1 MAEKRVSVRLAA
13 VGGRQVRAELE
24 GIGDAGKRGFGRLSR
39 EMDAANT
46 RLAVFARRA
55 GIAMAAAASA
65 ATAGLG
71 IIVRNAA
78 ESADQ
83 IRLFAQVANATPESF
98 QRWAAGA
105 RTVGVEQE
113 KLADILKDVNDR
125 VGDFL
130 QTGGGPMKDF
140 FEQVAPRVGVTAD
153 QFARLSGPEALQLYV
168 TSLDRAGLSQQEM
181 TYYLEAMASDATRL
195 LPLLRDGGAEMTRFG
210 DQARAVGAVLDG
222 EALASLRQTQIAL
235 GSLSLVFDGLRNQI
249 AVAVAPA
256 VTWLAEVFVALAGEG
271 GALRTALESLSSN
284 MGRLASYAA
293 AFAGLMAGRWVAGL
307 AAAALSVRGL
317 ATALVI
323 LRGALIRT
331 GIGALI
337 VGAGELVFQFGRL
350 VQGAGGVGAAL
361 GLLGDLAREVW
372 DRMRLGMVALGL
384 AIVSGWAE
392 ISASIAAALQTGL
405 EAVVGFGN
413 ATLNTFQ
420 GAFEAIKVLWGA
432 LPATIGEFAYGAANT
447 MIGGVEAMLNGVAG
461 RIDGFLEGINAG
473 LDVLGIEKRVPLIGT
488 IELGGIENPF
498 AGAAANAGAEAR
510 AAFQAAFS
518 SDPIAPPDLGLTA
531 AAETARSEAARLR
544 EMMGEVATAAT
555 APLQSVAALRTA
567 VAAGTAEAATG
578 LTTAQSAT
586 TGLKTALDGA
596 SEAATGAGGAGR
608 AAGNALRDAA
618 KTAKDAWE
626 ATSEAVRAAQ
636 ERSREIA
643 QGLAQDITGP
653 IKDALKSGEFTWE
666 TFAGAISRIAQNLAS
681 RLIDLAFKP
690 IENAL
695 INAFSGGGG
704 GGGGGFLASLFG
716 FAKGGVFAG
725 GSEMTAFARGGVVN
739 RPTVFPFA
747 SGIGLMGE
755 AGPEAI
761 MPLKRGRGGRLGVEM
776 NGDGAAPTAQMST
789 RIINVLD
796 PSVVGDYLATPS
808 GERAILNVIRR
819 NRGAINA

>member
-24 GIGDAGKRGFGRLSR
+24 GIGEAGTRGFGRLSR
-39 EMDAANT
+39 EMEAANT
-46 RLAVFARRA
+46 RLAAFARRA
-55 GIAMAAAASA
+55 GIAVAAAASA

-78 ESADQ
+78 QSADQ
-83 IRLFAQVANATPESF
+83 IRQFAQVANATPESF

-140 FEQVAPRVGVTAD
+140 FEQIAPLVGVTAEE
-153 QFARLSGPEALQLYV
+153 FARLSGPEALQLYV
-168 TSLDRAGLSQQEM
+168 TSLEKAGLSQQEM
-181 TYYLEAMASDATRL
+181 TFYLEAMASDATRL

-210 DQARAVGAVLDG
+210 DQARSVGAILDG
-222 EALASLRQTQIAL
+222 EALSSLRQTQIAL
-235 GSLSLVFDGLRNQI
+235 GSLGMVFDGIRNQI

-256 VTWLAEVFVALAGEG
+256 VTWLAEAFVTLASEG
-271 GALRTALESLSSN
+271 GALRTALDALGENL
-284 MGRLASYAA
+284 GRMASYAA
-293 AFAGLMAGRWVAGL
+293 AFVGIMAGRWVAGL

-317 ATALVI
+317 ATALVV

-337 VGAGELVFQFGRL
+337 VGAGELIFQFGRL
-350 VQGAGGVGAAL
+350 VQGTGSVGAAL
-361 GLLGDLAREVW
+361 GLLSDLAREVW
-372 DRMRLGMVALGL
+372 DRMKLGMVALGL
-384 AIVSGWAE
+384 SIMAGWAE
-392 ISASIAAALQTGL
+392 ISAGITAALQTGL

-420 GAFEAIKVLWGA
+420 GAMEAVKVLWSA
-432 LPATIGEFAYGAANT
+432 LPATIGEFAYGAANAL
-447 MIGGVEAMLNGVAG
+447 IGGVEAMLNGVAA

-510 AAFQAAFS
+510 AAFEAAFN

-531 AAETARSEAARLR
+531 AAEAARGEAARLR
-544 EMMGEVATAAT
+544 DMMGEVATAAT
-555 APLQSVAALRTA
+555 APLQSVAALREA
-567 VAAGTAEAATG
+567 VSASGTEAADGLEDARTAATG
-578 LTTAQSAT
+578 L
-586 TGLKTALDGA
+586 GTALQGA
-596 SEAATGAGGAGR
+596 GEAAEAAGSSGR
-608 AAGNALRDAA
+608 GAGNALREGADAA
-618 KTAKDAWE
+618 KNAWKATA
-626 ATSEAVRAAQ
+626 EAVRKAQ
-636 ERSREIA
+636 EKSRETA

-653 IKDALKSGEFTWE
+653 IKEALTSGEFTWE
-666 TFAGAISRIAQNLAS
+666 TFAGAISRIAQNLAT

-704 GGGGGFLASLFG
+704 FFGNLFG

-725 GSEMTAFARGGVVN
+725 GAELTAFARGGVVN

-747 SGIGLMGE
+747 KGVGLMGE

-761 MPLKRGRGGRLGVEM
+761 LPLRRGKGGRLGVEM
-776 NGDGAAPTAQMST
+776 NGDGAGAASSMST